1 MSEINEQSFPATK
14 LVEVPVKVGDH
25 IWFISDDELTGGMA
39 FEGDVTSIT
48 LTSVK
53 IDVEGPLGG
62 EWNIPLDWF
71 SDDKAFTSELDFVSS
86 CGRTWMTTALT
97 EKRDHDNLKKVHS
110 ATVSENFR
118 LKRLLTD
125 AGIEF

>member
-25 IWFISDDELTGGMA
+25 VWFVSDDELTGGMV
-39 FEGDVTSIT
+39 FEGDVTSISLVT
-48 LTSVK
+48 VNV
-53 IDVEGPLGG
+53 DVEGPMGG
-62 EWNIPLDWF
+62 EWHIPLAWF
-71 SDDKAFTSELDFVSS
+71 SDDKAFTSELELSDSHARNWRNIAF
-86 CGRTWMTTALT
+86 T
-97 EKRDHDNLKKVHS
+97 EKRDHDALKKAHS

-118 LKRLLTD
+118 LKRLLTE